1 MIISTR
7 DQEAL
12 QFVCP
17 SARDAVVRH
26 CQTNLMTSI
35 EILASDELTKW
46 RAFELFFASQFL
58 CENLLRL
65 PNQGITR
72 VVRSTQALVE
82 LRTTTFRRMLF
93 PTNDQSLI
101 EPGTFV
107 VPDTRGHNFASID
120 FFAYSING
128 LRFFIQLS
136 QSQYSQHASKIES
149 LFEKREY
156 LEGKSTFEFFAERTG
171 LTPARAKSKKA
182 AASSSSLPETCFFV
196 YLCNKADETVVHREI
211 DKKHKDRLIYL
222 TKQELKS
229 LGGNF
234 QHESLYV

>member
-1 MIISTR
+1 MIITTR
-7 DQEAL
+7 DQDAL

-17 SARDAVVRH
+17 SARDAVVRY
-26 CQTNLMTSI
+26 CQTNLMSSI

-46 RAFELFFASQFL
+46 RAFELFFAAQFL
-58 CENLLRL
+58 REKLLRL

-72 VVRSTQALVE
+72 VVRSSQALVE
-82 LRTTTFRRMLF
+82 LQTTRFRRMLF
-93 PTNDQSLI
+93 PSDDESPI

-120 FFAYSING
+120 FFAFSLNG

-136 QSQYSQHASKIES
+136 QSHYSQHASKIES

-171 LTPARAKSKKA
+171 LPTSVRSKSKKA
-182 AASSSSLPETCFFV
+182 AASKTWFFV
-196 YLCNKADETVVHREI
+196 YLCNKVDNTSHREI
-211 DKKHKDRLIYL
+211 DKKHKERLIYL
-222 TKQELKS
+222 TKRELQS
-229 LGGNF
+229 LGGEF
-234 QHESLYV
+234 QHESLYA